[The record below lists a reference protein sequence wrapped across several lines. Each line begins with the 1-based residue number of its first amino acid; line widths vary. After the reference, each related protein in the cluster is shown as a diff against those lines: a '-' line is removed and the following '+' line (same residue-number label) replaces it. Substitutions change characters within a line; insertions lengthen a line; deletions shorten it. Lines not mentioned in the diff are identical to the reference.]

1 MKKIQEPS
9 NMMKHYLKKK
19 EEYAEC
25 LLFYRLGDFYELFYD
40 DAVTVSRELDLT
52 LTGKDCGLKE
62 RAPMCGIP
70 YHAIDS
76 YLPRLIEKGY
86 KVAICEQ
93 LSDPKASK
101 GLVERDVVRIV
112 TPGTLMD
119 EVLLKEDKNNF
130 IASLCLDDGVVGV
143 AWSDISTGEC
153 NFTYC
158 DGAINVALNDLLS
171 RIEPREIICN
181 AAMAMES
188 INLSVVKYAK
198 VCAFTAYDESAFEYE
213 AAERLVKARLPKTVS
228 DKIHKV
234 PNCIRAVGAL
244 LNYVEQTQKR
254 SLIHLNNATYDKETI
269 HMTLESSVRRTLE
282 LTESTEGKRYGSL
295 LWLMDNTTTGMGK
308 RLLRRWIEEPDLD
321 VSLIN
326 AKLDAVEELKSDK
339 IICDEIASHLKSIHD
354 IERLTGRISYGNM
367 TSKDCVSLRQ
377 SLEVL
382 PRLKKSLKMLKSAYA
397 KALNETL
404 DELSAEYAL
413 LAKGIADSPAPTLKD
428 GNVIKSGYDEELDAL
443 RSIGKNSKD
452 LLADLGV
459 KERESTGIKNLKIGF
474 NKVFG
479 YYIEVSNSQKS
490 LVPYRY
496 IRKQT
501 IAGGER
507 YVTEELKLLEDKI
520 LHAEEQSVALEARLY
535 AEILKKLL
543 SSVDRLLTT
552 AQSIARLDCIVSHA
566 ITSYKNN
573 YVRPVIGDGIKHIKI
588 IDGRHPVVEKILK
601 DDSFVPNDT
610 LLDEEDNRIALIT
623 GPNMAGKSIY
633 MRQVAL
639 IVIMAHSGCFVPA
652 KAAEIAVTDKIFTRV
667 GASDDLSTGRST
679 FMVEM
684 SEVSSILRNV
694 TDRSLLLLDEI
705 GRGTSTYDGLSIAWA
720 ILEFI
725 SQSSKAKTLFS
736 THYHELTEL
745 EGAVEGLK
753 NYKLTVKELGGSIV
767 FLRKLLRGSANR
779 SFGIEVASIA
789 GLPDDVVARAKE
801 LLKRLEKND
810 IARKSQMATN
820 QQLSIFGESK
830 LTEVKNILKELDMDN
845 LTPRAAFEILSDL
858 KDKVATDE

>member
-1 MKKIQEPS
+1 MKKIPEPS
-9 NMMKHYLKKK
+9 NMMKHYLKMK
-19 EEYAEC
+19 EEYKEC

-93 LSDPKASK
+93 LSDPKTSK

-112 TPGTLMD
+112 TPGTLID
-119 EVLLKEDKNNF
+119 EALLKEDKNNF
-130 IASLCLDDGVVGV
+130 IVSICLDDGVVGV

-158 DGAINVALNDLLS
+158 DGAINVSLNDLLS

-198 VCAFTAYDESAFEYE
+198 VCAFTAYDETAFEYDT
-213 AAERLVKARLPKTVS
+213 AASLVKARLPKSVFEKMS
-228 DKIHKV
+228 RV
-234 PNCIRAVGAL
+234 PHCVRAVGAL
-244 LNYVEQTQKR
+244 LDYIERTQKR
-254 SLIHLNNATYDKETI
+254 SLKHLNSANYDKENI

-282 LTESTEGKRYGSL
+282 LTESADGKRYGTL

-308 RLLRRWIEEPDLD
+308 RLLRKWIEEPDLD
-321 VSLIN
+321 SSLIN
-326 AKLDAVEELKSDK
+326 AKLDAVGELKSDK
-339 IICDEIASHLKSIHD
+339 IACDEIASTLKSIHD

-382 PRLKKSLKMLKSAYA
+382 PCLKKSLKRLKSVYF
-397 KALNETL
+397 KGLDGNL
-404 DELSAEYAL
+404 DELSGEYDL
-413 LAKGIADSPAPTLKD
+413 LVRGIAPSPAPTLKD
-428 GNVIKSGYDEELDAL
+428 GNVINDGYDEELDLL
-443 RSIGKNSKD
+443 RSLGKNSKGM
-452 LLADLGV
+452 LAELGV
-459 KERESTGIKNLKIGF
+459 KEREATGIKNLKIGF

-479 YYIEVSNSQKS
+479 YYIEVSNSQKG

-507 YVTEELKLLEDKI
+507 YVTEELKVLEDKI

-535 AEILKKLL
+535 NEILKKLL
-543 SSVDRLLTT
+543 LSVDKLLKT

-566 ITSYKNN
+566 ITSYRNN
-573 YVRPVIGDGIKHIKI
+573 FVRPTINESIRHIKI
-588 IDGRHPVVEKILK
+588 IDGRHPVVERILK

-610 LLDEEDNRIALIT
+610 LLDDGENRIALIT

-652 KAAEIAVTDKIFTRV
+652 RSAEIAITDRIFTRV

-720 ILEFI
+720 ILEFL
-725 SQSSKAKTLFS
+725 SKKSKAKTLFS

-745 EGAVEGLK
+745 EGSVEGLK

-767 FLRKLLRGSANR
+767 FLRKLMRGSANR

-820 QQLSIFGESK
+820 TQLSIFGESK
-830 LTEVKNILKELDMDN
+830 LTEVKNILKELDLDN
-845 LTPRAAFEILSDL
+845 VTPRAAFEILSDL
-858 KDKVATDE
+858 KDKVETDE